1 MRSTSREEIVEV
13 FDASDDVQEREV
25 ELAFGVLTTPELMR
39 AMNRQLRRERR
50 SRVTRHRLINEL
62 VARASKEELGGTLA
76 AALADQLR
84 ITKAEASRW
93 IAEAED
99 LGERRAM
106 SGEPLSAPLCATAAA
121 QGDGLAGDGHVK
133 VIRSFMSHLPAE
145 VDPGTRD

>member
-1 MRSTSREEIVEV
+1 MRSSSREEIVEV

-39 AMNRQLRRERR
+39 AMNRQIRRERR

-84 ITKAEASRW
+84 ITKAEASGGSPRPK
-93 IAEAED
+93 I
-99 LGERRAM
+99 
-106 SGEPLSAPLCATAAA
+106 SGN
-121 QGDGLAGDGHVK
+121 AG
-133 VIRSFMSHLPAE
+133 R
-145 VDPGTRD
+145 